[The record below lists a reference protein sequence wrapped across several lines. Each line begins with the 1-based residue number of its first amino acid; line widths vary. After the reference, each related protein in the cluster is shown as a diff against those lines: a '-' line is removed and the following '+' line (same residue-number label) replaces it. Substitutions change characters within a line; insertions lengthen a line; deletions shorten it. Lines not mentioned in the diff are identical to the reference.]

1 MKQSKY
7 TRKVLTTIAIALK
20 TGVPIAALV
29 FANVSCRNEVCKVI
43 EIDEMS
49 LFLRLNTTPGIVYP
63 PPWKIHVSK
72 YRVTQGDTWVSISKR
87 YGNIDPDN
95 HLDSLEIL
103 LRVNGVSEEET
114 HDILCK
120 IKMPESIPLHL
131 GQIIYVPV
139 DAERKAWR

>member
-1 MKQSKY
+1 MKKSKH
-7 TRKVLTTIAIALK
+7 TRKVLRTIAIALK
-20 TGVPIAALV
+20 MGVPIAT
-29 FANVSCRNEVCKVI
+29 FAMVNPSCRNEACKVI

-49 LFLRLNTTPGIVYP
+49 LFRRLNTTPGIVYP

-87 YGNIDPDN
+87 YDKFDSDN

-103 LRVNGVSEEET
+103 LRVNGVSEKET

-120 IKMPESIPLHL
+120 DKMPESIPLHL